1 MPTEAA
7 TLPTAAAAAGAGRAG
22 PAGARDCIGSD
33 WTDWVRLLKPRVM
46 SLAVFTAA
54 CGLALAPERLPP
66 MLALAA
72 ILAIAVGAGAAGA
85 LNQVIEAEVDA
96 RMARTAGRPL
106 PAGRIARDEALAFAL
121 LLACGSVTV
130 LALAA
135 NLLAAGLLAVSIL
148 AYALVYTLWLKPRT
162 PQNIVIGG
170 AAGAFPPVIGWAA
183 ATGSIEVAPAVL
195 FAIIFLWTPPHFW
208 ALSLFAHADYARAGV
223 PMLPVVAGARE
234 TRRQILVYTAALVAV
249 SLVPVALGFAGVLY
263 GAAAA
268 LLGAGFLRHALAVLS
283 ERQDDA
289 GISLAGD
296 RAAKAAFRFSIT
308 YLFALFGALA
318 LDRLVTGAGWLP
330 I

>member
-7 TLPTAAAAAGAGRAG
+7 TCPTAVAPGAGRAG
-22 PAGARDCIGSD
+22 AGAAEGVCPSIGSD

-54 CGLALAPERLPP
+54 CGLVLAPERMPP
-66 MLALAA
+66 LLALAA

-96 RMARTAGRPL
+96 RMARTAARPL

-183 ATGSIEVAPAVL
+183 AAGEVGLLPLLL
-195 FAIIFLWTPPHFW
+195 FLIILLWTPPHFW
-208 ALSLFAHADYARAGV
+208 ALAMRVRADYARAGI
-223 PMLPVVAGARE
+223 PMLPVTHGLEA
-234 TRRQILVYTAALVAV
+234 TRRQILAYAVLLAAAGPLPFLLGLAGPLYGI
-249 SLVPVALGFAGVLY
+249 SALALGLAFLALAVPVARNRGEEPTALQPEKRLFA
-263 GAAAA
+263 
-268 LLGAGFLRHALAVLS
+268 
-283 ERQDDA
+283 
-289 GISLAGD
+289 
-296 RAAKAAFRFSIT
+296 FSIL
-308 YLFALFGALA
+308 YLFLLFAS
-318 LDRLVTGAGWLP
+318 LVTDALVGAR
-330 I
+330 